1 MDFWSGVVAEVKEEV
16 RDAGEGGAF
25 FEEVVLSFD
34 FGGPFIICDGQLG
47 PFQELECALDGCTCQ
62 LPRATRRAD
71 MERCVPRVPGF
82 AAWL

>member
-1 MDFWSGVVAEVKEEV
+1 MDFWSSVVAEVKEEV

-47 PFQELECALDGCTCQ
+47 PF
-62 LPRATRRAD
+62 
-71 MERCVPRVPGF
+71 
-82 AAWL
+82 